1 MTQVLK
7 GVRVVDLG
15 TMITAPLAA
24 MMLADLG
31 ADVIKV
37 EHPEGGDPF
46 RSFRGG
52 HYSPHFFAY
61 NRGKRGIK
69 LDLRQEAGREVLHK
83 LIAQADI
90 LMENYRAGVMDRLGF
105 GRDVLMELNPRLIHC
120 SITGFGATGPYSAR
134 PAYDSVGLALSGIS
148 SLLLD
153 PEKPQVCGP
162 TIPDNATGMFACY
175 GVLGALYERERTG
188 KGRLVELNMMEAAIS
203 FIPDP
208 FANYTLLGID
218 NNPLT
223 RVASSHSFAVPCADG
238 KLLAIHLSSQTKFW
252 EGLLRAIGRMDLN
265 YDPRFANREARIA
278 HFTALT
284 QTLATAFVTRDR
296 AAWMALLEAQDVP
309 FAPIH
314 SIPEVIAD
322 PQVQHLETFRTL
334 RHPTLGDLL
343 TIRRPVRIDG
353 GRDGSDLAAP
363 VLGEHTDAVLAELGF
378 SEADIASKRAAKII

>member
-7 GVRVVDLG
+7 GVRVVELG

-37 EHPEGGDPF
+37 EHPDGGDPF

-61 NRGKRGIK
+61 NRGKRGMQ
-69 LDLRQEAGREVLHK
+69 LDLRQEAGREALRR
-83 LIAQADI
+83 LLASADI
-90 LMENYRAGVMDRLGF
+90 LIENYRAGVMERLGF
-105 GRDVLMELNPRLIHC
+105 GRDALTDLNPRLIHC

-188 KGRLVELNMMEAAIS
+188 KGRFVELNMMEAAIS

-208 FANYTLLGID
+208 FANHTLLGIE
-218 NNPLT
+218 NAPLT
-223 RVASSHSFAVPCADG
+223 RVASSHSFAFRCSDG

-252 EGLLRAIGRMDLN
+252 EGLLRAIAREDLGA
-265 YDPRFANREARIA
+265 DARFATREARIA
-278 HFTALT
+278 HFAILT
-284 QTLATAFVTRDR
+284 DVLGGVFVIRDR
-296 AAWMALLEAQDVP
+296 AVWMALLEAQDVP

-314 SIPEVIAD
+314 TIPEVIED
-322 PQVQHLETFRTL
+322 PQVQHLECFRTL
-334 RHPTLGDLL
+334 YHPTLGDLL
-343 TIRRPVRIDG
+343 SIRRPVRIDG

-363 VLGEHTDAVLAELGF
+363 VLGEHTDEVLAELGY
-378 SEADIASKRAAKII
+378 SESDIAAKRAAKAI

>member
-69 LDLRQEAGREVLHK
+69 LELRQEAGREVLRK

-90 LMENYRAGVMDRLGF
+90 LMENYRTGVMDRLGF

-162 TIPDNATGMFACY
+162 TIPDNATGMYACY

-252 EGLLRAIGRMDLN
+252 EGLLRAIGRMNIGD
-265 YDPRFANREARIA
+265 DPRFANREARIA
-278 HFTALT
+278 HFTVLT
-284 QTLATAFVTRDR
+284 EILASVVVTRDR

-322 PQVQHLETFRTL
+322 PQVQHLESFRTL
-334 RHPTLGDLL
+334 HHPTLGDLL

-363 VLGEHTDAVLAELGF
+363 VLGEHTDAVLAELGY
-378 SEADIASKRAAKII
+378 SEADIAAKRAAKII

>member
-322 PQVQHLETFRTL
+322 PQVQHLEAFRTL

-378 SEADIASKRAAKII
+378 SEADIAAKRAAKII

>member
-15 TMITAPLAA
+15 TMIKAPLSA

-69 LDLRQEAGREVLHK
+69 LDLRQEAGREVLRK

-90 LMENYRAGVMDRLGF
+90 LMENYRTGVMDRLGF

-162 TIPDNATGMFACY
+162 TIPDNATGMYACY

-208 FANYTLLGID
+208 FANHTLLGID

-223 RVASSHSFAVPCADG
+223 RVASSHSFAVPCADE

-252 EGLLRAIGRMDLN
+252 EGLLRTIGRMDLN
-265 YDPRFANREARIA
+265 DDPRFASREARIA
-278 HFTALT
+278 HFTVLT
-284 QTLATAFVTRDR
+284 ETLASVFVTRDR

-322 PQVQHLETFRTL
+322 PQVQHLESFRTL
-334 RHPTLGDLL
+334 HHPTLGDLL

-363 VLGEHTDAVLAELGF
+363 VLGEHTDAVLVELGY
-378 SEADIASKRAAKII
+378 SDSDIAAKRAAKII

>member
-69 LDLRQEAGREVLHK
+69 LDLRQEEGREVLRK

-90 LMENYRAGVMDRLGF
+90 LMENYRTGVMERLGF
-105 GRDVLMELNPRLIHC
+105 GRDALMELNPRLIHC

-218 NNPLT
+218 NTPLT
-223 RVASSHSFAVPCADG
+223 RVASSHSFAVRCADG

-265 YDPRFANREARIA
+265 EDPRFANREARIA

-284 QTLATAFVTRDR
+284 EALASIFETRDR
-296 AAWMALLEAQDVP
+296 AAWMTLLEAQDVP

-314 SIPEVIAD
+314 TIPEVIED
-322 PQVQHLETFRTL
+322 PQVQHLECFRTL
-334 RHPTLGDLL
+334 HHPIMGDLL
-343 TIRRPVRIDG
+343 TVRRPVRIDG

-363 VLGEHTDAVLAELGF
+363 VLGEHTDAVLAELGY
-378 SEADIASKRAAKII
+378 SDSDIAAKRAAKII

>member
-61 NRGKRGIK
+61 NRGKRSIK
-69 LDLRQEAGREVLHK
+69 LDLRQEAGREVLRK
-83 LIAQADI
+83 LLAEADI
-90 LMENYRAGVMDRLGF
+90 LIENYRTGVMDRLGF
-105 GRDVLMELNPRLIHC
+105 GRDALAGINPRLIHC

-188 KGRLVELNMMEAAIS
+188 QGRFVELNMMEAAIS

-223 RVASSHSFAVPCADG
+223 RVASSHCFTFRCADG

-252 EGLLRAIGRMDLN
+252 DGLLAVTGRMDLGE
-265 YDPRFANREARIA
+265 DARFATREARIA

-284 QTLATAFVTRDR
+284 EVLAGVFVTRDR
-296 AAWMALLEAQDVP
+296 GAWMALLEAQDVP

-314 SIPEVIAD
+314 TIPEVIED
-322 PQVQHLETFRTL
+322 PQVQHLECFRTL
-334 RHPTLGDLL
+334 HHPIMGDLL
-343 TIRRPVRIDG
+343 TVRRPVRIDG

-363 VLGEHTDAVLAELGF
+363 VLGEHTDAVLAELGY
-378 SEADIASKRAAKII
+378 SASDIAAKRVAKII

>member
-69 LDLRQEAGREVLHK
+69 LELRQEAGREVLRK

-90 LMENYRAGVMDRLGF
+90 LMENYRTGVMDRLGF

-162 TIPDNATGMFACY
+162 TIPDNATGMYACY

-252 EGLLRAIGRMDLN
+252 EGLLRAIGRMNIGD
-265 YDPRFANREARIA
+265 DPRFANREARIA
-278 HFTALT
+278 HFTVLT
-284 QTLATAFVTRDR
+284 EILASVVVTRDR

-314 SIPEVIAD
+314 SIAEVIAD
-322 PQVQHLETFRTL
+322 PQVQHLESFRTL
-334 RHPTLGDLL
+334 HHPTLGDLL

-363 VLGEHTDAVLAELGF
+363 VLGEHTDAVLAELGY
-378 SEADIASKRAAKII
+378 SEADIAAKRAAKII

>member
-284 QTLATAFVTRDR
+284 QTLATVFVTRDR

-322 PQVQHLETFRTL
+322 PQVQHLEAFRTL

-363 VLGEHTDAVLAELGF
+363 VLGEHTDVVLAELGF
-378 SEADIASKRAAKII
+378 SEADIAAKRAAKII

>member
-1 MTQVLK
+1 MSGDRKRQCA
-7 GVRVVDLG
+7 GG
-15 TMITAPLAA
+15 AEPAPHAL
-24 MMLADLG
+24 
-31 ADVIKV
+31 
-37 EHPEGGDPF
+37 
-46 RSFRGG
+46 
-52 HYSPHFFAY
+52 
-61 NRGKRGIK
+61 
-69 LDLRQEAGREVLHK
+69 LHHG
-83 LIAQADI
+83 LW
-90 LMENYRAGVMDRLGF
+90 RDRPQQ
-105 GRDVLMELNPRLIHC
+105 RP
-120 SITGFGATGPYSAR
+120 

-162 TIPDNATGMFACY
+162 TIPDNATGMYACY

-252 EGLLRAIGRMDLN
+252 EGLLRAIERMDLN
-265 YDPRFANREARIA
+265 DDPRFANREARIA
-278 HFTALT
+278 HFTVLT
-284 QTLATAFVTRDR
+284 EVLASVFVTRDR

-322 PQVQHLETFRTL
+322 PQVQHLESFRTL
-334 RHPTLGDLL
+334 HHPTLGDLL

-363 VLGEHTDAVLAELGF
+363 VLGEHTDAVLAELGY
-378 SEADIASKRAAKII
+378 SDSDIAAKRAAKII

>member
-1 MTQVLK
+1 MTRVLE
-7 GVRVVDLG
+7 GVKVVELG

-37 EHPEGGDPF
+37 ENPQGGDPF

-61 NRGKRGIK
+61 NRGKRSIN
-69 LDLRQEAGREVLHK
+69 LDLRQEAGKEVLRR
-83 LIAQADI
+83 LLADADI
-90 LMENYRAGVMDRLGF
+90 LIENYRSGVMDRLGF
-105 GRDVLMELNPRLIHC
+105 SRDSLQALNPRLIHC
-120 SITGFGATGPYSAR
+120 SITGFGPTGPYSAR

-175 GVLGALYERERTG
+175 GILGALYERERTG
-188 KGRLVELNMMEAAIS
+188 KGRFVELNMMEAAIS

-208 FANYTLLGID
+208 FANYTMLDID
-218 NNPLT
+218 NQPLT
-223 RVASSHSFAVPCADG
+223 RVASSHSFAFRCADG
-238 KLLAIHLSSQTKFW
+238 KLLAIHLSSPTKFW
-252 EGLLRAIGRMDLN
+252 EGLLRVTEQTGLN
-265 YDPRFANREARIA
+265 DDPRFATREARIA
-278 HFTALT
+278 HFAELT
-284 QTLATAFVTRDR
+284 QTLAGVFSTRDR

-314 SIPEVIAD
+314 SIPEVIDD
-322 PQVQHLETFRTL
+322 PQVRHLESFRTL
-334 RHPTLGDLL
+334 HHPTLGDLFS
-343 TIRRPVRIDG
+343 TRRPVRIDG

-363 VLGEHTDAVLAELGF
+363 VLGEHTDEVLAELGY
-378 SEADIASKRAAKII
+378 SEADIASKRAAKAI